1 MDVDELGATDSS
13 AYLFMID
20 KGAHRAMS
28 TAEPF
33 AATLLG
39 ILAVIMQTTSL
50 SSGPTIMKPSA
61 KRSRYFYM

>member
-28 TAEPF
+28 IAEPF
-33 AATLLG
+33 AATLCS
-39 ILAVIMQTTSL
+39 VS
-50 SSGPTIMKPSA
+50 
-61 KRSRYFYM
+61 